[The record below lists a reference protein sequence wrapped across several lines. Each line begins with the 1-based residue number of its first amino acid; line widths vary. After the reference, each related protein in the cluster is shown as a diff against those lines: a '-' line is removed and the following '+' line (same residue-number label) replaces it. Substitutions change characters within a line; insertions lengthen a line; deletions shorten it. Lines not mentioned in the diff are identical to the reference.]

1 MAVLVSWYMTWQNDL
16 YLHTIY
22 STQATDKNF
31 CSQYYY
37 PPDPPSLDLRL
48 VRSEVP
54 RDAQLYQL
62 SNKNTDG
69 SCEVSEQKLESCL
82 FLCELKLNLIWTEGF
97 LTVFTLFQYFLI
109 EWKCLKYNQDLRK
122 CHRQTPSL
130 YRRGTSSPQ
139 LVDGFV
145 LLVAGLN
152 YCNNNLSQLGQQQ
165 RCNLHSNERTQC

>member
-22 STQATDKNF
+22 STQATEKNF

-37 PPDPPSLDLRL
+37 QQPRSSPGPARPSKSSLDLKL

-54 RDAQLYQL
+54 RDAQLYQF

-109 EWKCLKYNQDLRK
+109 EWKCLEYNQDLRK
-122 CHRQTPSL
+122 CHIQFSFSFQAPHDPRTTWQ
-130 YRRGTSSPQ
+130 GA
-139 LVDGFV
+139 G
-145 LLVAGLN
+145 AGLN
-152 YCNNNLSQLGQQQ
+152 YW
-165 RCNLHSNERTQC
+165 